1 MPTRYQKRLITHL
14 AHRTYEPSDV
24 ARLAADLQIP
34 PDELK
39 DFTDAVKELAS
50 HGEII
55 WGDHDLVTLPPLGD
69 EIVGNFRKN
78 PKGFGFI
85 IPETPNSEGDLFVP
99 AQNAG
104 DAVSGDRVR
113 AKVIKQRS
121 APPGKSPYVGKIVEV
136 IERKRTSF
144 AGTVRKQGPL
154 WVVDPDGKTMN
165 EPIVVRDA
173 ESKNARQG
181 IKVVVEVTDF
191 PEGDYLAEGV
201 IIKVLGEAGRPDV
214 ETQAVIDAYNLPGD
228 FPDACND
235 EARAIS
241 AEFDRMMDEH
251 DPKEGTPF
259 DESVRLDM
267 RDQFVFTIDPPDAKD
282 YDDALSIE
290 RLTGGRAR
298 WRLGVHIADVS
309 QWVQPGSAL
318 DTEAVDRGN
327 STYLPRHVVP
337 MLPEILSNGI
347 CSLQEGVP
355 RFCKSAFIDYD
366 ADGNVVG
373 QGFAATVIDSRKR
386 LTYIEAQC
394 LIDGNEEGAKR
405 HAKTEPGY
413 TDELKSALK
422 EVNALSKAIRQRRRK
437 QGMIHL
443 DLPDVEL
450 IYNEEGKVID
460 AEPEDDSYTH
470 TLIEMCMVEANEA
483 VARLFEDLGVPIIRR
498 IHPAP
503 VPGNTDQLRE
513 FVKVAGFR
521 IPKNPTRE
529 ELQSLLDATAGTPA
543 AAAVHFAVL
552 RTLTRAEYAPA
563 LVGHFALA
571 SEGYAHFTSPIRR
584 YADLTVH
591 RALTKYLEKTRNG
604 TARPR
609 DDQERKKLGLDL
621 KNDPSLPG
629 IDDLRAIAGGINSTE
644 ERSTEA
650 ERELRHF
657 LVLQLLSEHIGES
670 YQAVVTGVSNAGVFV
685 RLDKYLAEGLIKTSD
700 LPTPE
705 VKGKQGVYHRV
716 LWQVD
721 RKSGAMVEQ
730 NSGRSYNLGDKLD
743 VTVLSVDLVKR
754 QMEFGVSNPTAREHG
769 KAKKTKAQQQE
780 GDTPRGEGVL
790 AGLKLGDVFEEDKP
804 RKTGAQK
811 RSQRSKS
818 RDKRKSEHRPDR
830 KGKGKR
836 Q

>member
-1 MPTRYQKRLITHL
+1 MPTRYAKRLFMHL
-14 AHRTYEPSDV
+14 SHRSYEPSDV

-34 PDELK
+34 ADELGA
-39 DFTDAVKELAS
+39 FSDAVRELAAN
-50 HGEII
+50 GEVV

-69 EIVGNFRKN
+69 EVIGSFRRN

-85 IPETPNSEGDLFVP
+85 VPEQLTSEGDLFVP

-104 DAVSGDRVR
+104 DAVTGDRVR
-113 AKVIKQRS
+113 AKVVKQRS
-121 APPGKSPYVGKIVEV
+121 APPGKSPYVGEIVEV
-136 IERKRTSF
+136 LERKRTTF

-154 WVVDPDGKTMN
+154 WVVDPDGKAMDG
-165 EPIVVRDA
+165 PIVVRDA
-173 ESKNARQG
+173 ESKNARAG
-181 IKVVVEVTDF
+181 VKVVVEVTDF

-201 IIKVLGEAGRPDV
+201 ITKVLGEAGRPDV

-228 FPDACND
+228 FPEACNE

-241 AEFDRMMDEH
+241 AAFERTIDEH
-251 DPKEGTPF
+251 PVGGTPF
-259 DESVRLDM
+259 DETERLDI
-267 RDQFVFTIDPPDAKD
+267 RDKFVFTIDPPDAKD

-290 RLTGGRAR
+290 RVSGGRAK

-318 DTEAVDRGN
+318 DNEAVDRGN
-327 STYLPRHVVP
+327 STYLPRFVIP

-366 ADGNVVG
+366 ERGNVVG
-373 QGFAATVIDSRKR
+373 QGFAATVIESRKR

-405 HAKTEPGY
+405 HARTEPNY
-413 TDELKSALK
+413 SDELLSALK
-422 EVNALSKAIRQRRRK
+422 EINALSKAIRERRRR

-450 IYNEEGKVID
+450 IYDEEGRVVD

-483 VARLFEDLGVPIIRR
+483 VARLFEDLEVPIIRR

-503 VPGNTDQLRE
+503 VPGNTDQLRD

-543 AAAVHFAVL
+543 APAVHFAVL
-552 RTLTRAEYAPA
+552 RTLTRAEYSPA
-563 LVGHFALA
+563 LIGHFALA

-591 RALTKYLEKTRNG
+591 RALTRYLEMTRNG
-604 TARPR
+604 TQRPA
-609 DDQERKKLGLDL
+609 DDGARKKLGLDL
-621 KNDPSLPG
+621 KNDPVIPA
-629 IDDLRAIAGGINSTE
+629 IEDLRAIAGGINSTE

-670 YQAVVTGVSNAGVFV
+670 YQAVVTGVTGAGVFV

-705 VKGKQGVYHRV
+705 VKGKPGVYQRV

-721 RKSGAMVEQ
+721 RKTGAMVEQ
-730 NSGRSYNLGDKLD
+730 NSGRSFNLGDRLD
-743 VTVLSVDLVKR
+743 VTILEVDLLKR
-754 QMEFGVSNPTAREHG
+754 TMNLGVTNAQAREHG
-769 KAKKTKAQQQE
+769 KAKKTDLQKQQE
-780 GDTPRGEGVL
+780 QGGGGVV
-790 AGLKLGDVFEEDKP
+790 AGLTFGDVQEHDKP

-818 RDKRKSEHRPDR
+818 RDKRKSDHRSDR
-830 KGKGKR
+830 KNKGKR